1 MAIPA
6 HHNIAT
12 EFERN
17 LDTFDPDGTLRAVNV
32 AASARTA
39 AAAVIGW
46 ADLWDEHVGPFYTA
60 EHVRTL
66 LATGDRPVSRQAVAQ
81 RTNLLALTTG
91 SGRVV
96 YPAFQFRTSSIPEGL
111 GTVLEI
117 LDEELVSRWTV
128 ASWLITPNADL
139 EDDTPLELLEAGSAQ
154 AVTDAARRW
163 AFSLAA

>member
-1 MAIPA
+1 MATPA
-6 HHNIAT
+6 HHSIAT

-32 AASARTA
+32 AVSARTA

-46 ADLWDEHVGPFYTA
+46 ADLWDEHIGPFYTA
-60 EHVRTL
+60 DHVRTL
-66 LATGDRPVSRQAVAQ
+66 LAVGDRPVSRQAVAQ

-128 ASWLITPNADL
+128 ASWLVTPNK
-139 EDDTPLELLEAGSAQ
+139 EFDDEAPLELLEAGMVEPV
-154 AVTDAARRW
+154 VTAALRW
-163 AFSLAA
+163 ASNLAA

>member
-1 MAIPA
+1 MATPA
-6 HHNIAT
+6 HHSIAT

-17 LDTFDPDGTLRAVNV
+17 LDTFDPDGTLKAVNI

-39 AAAVIGW
+39 AVAVIGW
-46 ADLWDEHVGPFYTA
+46 GEMWDEHIGPFYTA

-66 LATGDRPVSRQAVAQ
+66 LAVGDRPISRQAVAQ

-96 YPAFQFRTSSIPEGL
+96 YPAFQFRTSSIPDGF

-128 ASWLITPNADL
+128 ASWLVTPNMEL
-139 EDDTPLELLEAGSAQ
+139 EHDTPLELLEAGSVQ
-154 AVTDAARRW
+154 PVVDAARQW